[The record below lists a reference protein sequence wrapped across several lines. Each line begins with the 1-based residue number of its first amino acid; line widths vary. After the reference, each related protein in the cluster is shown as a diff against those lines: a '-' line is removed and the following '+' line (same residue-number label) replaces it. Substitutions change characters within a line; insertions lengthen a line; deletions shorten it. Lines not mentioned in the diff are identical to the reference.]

1 MADVTPRENTLYFLI
16 LNRSIYLSNW
26 IRIAIF
32 AFKFHESYFLS
43 TLDVFF
49 FFLSFFFAPGSET
62 SSPSTPD
69 FEISKNMK
77 DLKHNISS
85 VKDTSTASMIAVSLF
100 EYYRALSF
108 CPLQVLYLNYQPNHT
123 SKGRHIVK

>member
-1 MADVTPRENTLYFLI
+1 MF
-16 LNRSIYLSNW
+16 
-26 IRIAIF
+26 
-32 AFKFHESYFLS
+32 
-43 TLDVFF
+43 FF

-85 VKDTSTASMIAVSLF
+85 DTSTASMIAVSLF
-100 EYYRALSF
+100 EYYRALIF
-108 CPLQVLYLNYQPNHT
+108 CPLQLLYLNYQPNHT

>member
-1 MADVTPRENTLYFLI
+1 MADVTPRENALFFLI

-26 IRIAIF
+26 MRIAIL
-32 AFKFHESYFLS
+32 AFKFHEPYFLS
-43 TLDVFF
+43 TLDRCFF
-49 FFLSFFFAPGSET
+49 SLSFFFSPGSET
-62 SSPSTPD
+62 SSSSTPY

-100 EYYRALSF
+100 EYYSALIF
-108 CPLQVLYLNYQPNHT
+108 CPLQLLYLNYQMNHT
-123 SKGRHIVK
+123 SKGGHIVK

>member
-1 MADVTPRENTLYFLI
+1 MADVTPRENALFFLT

-43 TLDVFF
+43 TLDVFS
-49 FFLSFFFAPGSET
+49 FFLSFFSPGSET
-62 SSPSTPD
+62 SNSCTPY

-100 EYYRALSF
+100 EYYSALIF
-108 CPLQVLYLNYQPNHT
+108 CPLQLLYLNYQMNHT
-123 SKGRHIVK
+123 SKGGHIVK